1 MIAALL
7 ILVPIAGLVTW
18 AFFRFA
24 PRHVERKAVV
34 RFNFGAL
41 AVGLALAGGWSLRTY
56 WVMSPTEDAAWWP
69 LISLLGS
76 LIIFPL
82 ALGIAAI
89 LRNVVV
95 FRGHAR
101 GSSSR

>member
-7 ILVPIAGLVTW
+7 VLVPIVGVVTW

-34 RFNFGAL
+34 RFNLGAL
-41 AVGLALAGGWSLRTY
+41 ALGLALAGAWCLRTY
-56 WVMSPTEDAAWWP
+56 LVMSPTEDRAWWP

-76 LIIFPL
+76 LAIFLL
-82 ALGIAAI
+82 ALGVAAI
-89 LRNVVV
+89 LRNLVV

-101 GSSSR
+101 GSSR

>member
-7 ILVPIAGLVTW
+7 VLVPIVAVVTW

-34 RFNFGAL
+34 RFNLGAL
-41 AVGLALAGGWSLRTY
+41 ALGMALAGAWCVRTY
-56 WVMSPTEDAAWWP
+56 LVMSPTEDRAWWP

-76 LIIFPL
+76 LAIFPL
-82 ALGIAAI
+82 ALGVAAI
-89 LRNVVV
+89 LRNLVV
-95 FRGHAR
+95 FRGRAR
-101 GSSSR
+101 GASR